1 MSVVFPGEAYE
12 NAVHMLLL
20 CHVRTNSGGHAGEVA
35 LVDRALWQVWNSFV
49 SQIASS
55 LD

>member
-1 MSVVFPGEAYE
+1 MQYTCCYIV
-12 NAVHMLLL
+12 MLGLT
-20 CHVRTNSGGHAGEVA
+20 VGGHAGEVA

>member
-1 MSVVFPGEAYE
+1 MQYTCCYFV
-12 NAVHMLLL
+12 MLGLTVGGMLGKLL
-20 CHVRTNSGGHAGEVA
+20 WW
-35 LVDRALWQVWNSFV
+35 LYRALWQVWNSFV

>member
-1 MSVVFPGEAYE
+1 MSVFPGEAYE

-20 CHVRTNSGGHAGEVA
+20 CHVRTNSAGEVA